1 MCDTRIELLVLLMR
15 RLPLVLVVD
24 DDPMIVRSYARVVA
38 RDADVITA
46 GSVSE
51 ARELLTVHTIDL
63 LLTDFM
69 MPGETGD
76 VLLRLVAEKQ
86 PTARRVLMTA
96 AARHMVED
104 LVNDGTAHQ
113 LVTKPARIEELQ
125 QLVKSVER

>member
-1 MCDTRIELLVLLMR
+1 MR

-24 DDPMIVRSYARVVA
+24 DDPMIVRSYARVVS

-46 GSVSE
+46 HSVPE
-51 ARELLTVHTIDL
+51 ARELLNTHRIDL

-76 VLLRLVAEKQ
+76 VLLRLVAKEQ
-86 PTARRVLMTA
+86 PAARRVLMTA

-104 LVNDGTAHQ
+104 LVHDGTAHQ
-113 LVTKPARIEELQ
+113 LVSKPARIEELLD
-125 QLVKSVER
+125 LVKTVAR